1 MSKVKAPYNVNK
13 LTSKIAIEAFQ
24 AIDKV
29 EENIARVN
37 AEKAK
42 LIAAL
47 EALSPRIVKRILPSD
62 ANFLM
67 FALDNATAIYK
78 TMAVRSPKLTVGCSH
93 WPLHP
98 THLPCS
104 CRFDRTRASSCGT
117 APPSCTARGACA

>member
-13 LTSKIAIEAFQ
+13 LTSKIAIEAFH

-29 EENIARVN
+29 EENIANVN

-78 TMAVRSPKLTVGCSH
+78 TMADEGVVVRDRSNQLHCDGCLRVTVGTPEENAAFLEKLQKVS
-93 WPLHP
+93 
-98 THLPCS
+98 
-104 CRFDRTRASSCGT
+104 DRLRE
-117 APPSCTARGACA
+117 